1 MSQNVTQSQ
10 TNSITHAPKSASEQ
24 ASFTDRARKKAW
36 WEYVAP
42 YIPQSIKN
50 KFLAFDRKV
59 DGAASF
65 FIKHWGKSRFMIAMS
80 KKAQYLGLER
90 LWMKGP
96 KAFIYFFLFYLIRDT
111 ILYII
116 IPIFFASLTAS

>member
-1 MSQNVTQSQ
+1 MANRMTQQS
-10 TNSITHAPKSASEQ
+10 TNPIDKPSTGLITKL
-24 ASFTDRARKKAW
+24 W
-36 WEYVAP
+36 WEHLTP
-42 YIPQSIKN
+42 FIPKVLKRS
-50 KFLAFDRKV
+50 FLAFDKRV

-80 KKAQYLGLER
+80 KKSQYLGIER
-90 LWMKGP
+90 LWYKGP